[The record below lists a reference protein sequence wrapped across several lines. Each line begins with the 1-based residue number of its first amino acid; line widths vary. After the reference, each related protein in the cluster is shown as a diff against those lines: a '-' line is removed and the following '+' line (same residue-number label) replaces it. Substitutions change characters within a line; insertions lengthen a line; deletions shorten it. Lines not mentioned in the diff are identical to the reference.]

1 MNRRTKL
8 RAQIALTTAVCFGS
22 LATLAAGSPSRA
34 GEPCEQ
40 PVWSQV
46 VSWAANDCR

>member
-22 LATLAAGSPSRA
+22 LAALAAGSPSRA
-34 GEPCEQ
+34 GESCDQ
-40 PVWSQV
+40 PVWSQIF
-46 VSWAANDCR
+46 SWAANDCR

>member
-40 PVWSQV
+40 PRLVPGCQLGGE
-46 VSWAANDCR
+46 